1 MTEWFDQHLLGG
13 YQQRR
18 KHIWWSSMGVFLQ
31 CGMSMKFHDFT
42 IQMRWEFLSSSYET
56 IMGGTSWSGA
66 LLILFQCNSCS
77 AIFGIDVGVY
87 PCTFILYNT
96 SICRMAMCAYKCG
109 FQASVPLLSCC
120 HLEPLR
126 LMGYMVMLWVKTWYL
141 RCLKIAGSG

>member
-1 MTEWFDQHLLGG
+1 
-13 YQQRR
+13 
-18 KHIWWSSMGVFLQ
+18 MGVFLQ

-42 IQMRWEFLSSSYET
+42 IQMRWEFLLSSYET

-109 FQASVPLLSCC
+109 FQASVPLLSCG

-141 RCLKIAGSG
+141 RCLKIAGSGYWMFFPPHMKKGFEF